1 MFLPFFIQFSSIAC
15 VRASIN
21 LFVAFARCVCLH
33 LALHK
38 TNTWVEAC
46 DKRLFFPQTSVYT
59 HFFGNSALNNAR
71 RCDALALSRLPISID
86 CIKFLFHH
94 ASVAVVHVLLC
105 SMVSI
110 SLCLRSLCLSFAH
123 TNTQGEWIIRGC
135 IPFRVILFHY
145 DNQANR
151 NDERCCESVVI
162 AKLFKTNGNWV
173 KLKYTFA
180 FKLQIASTL
189 TWLLLFW
196 STMCSARI
204 SQKWLGINET
214 NVSMDEG
221 WTIDAAVKRIDLK
234 LQLYDFVSF
243 GINYI
248 TIHLTYIDVSMCVCA
263 YPIAARSP

>member
-46 DKRLFFPQTSVYT
+46 DLFFPQNSVFT

-145 DNQANR
+145 DIQANR